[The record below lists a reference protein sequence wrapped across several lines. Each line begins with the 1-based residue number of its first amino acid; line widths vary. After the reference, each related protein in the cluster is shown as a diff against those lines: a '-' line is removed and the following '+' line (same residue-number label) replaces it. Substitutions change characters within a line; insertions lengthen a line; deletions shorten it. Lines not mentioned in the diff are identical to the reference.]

1 MPLDNKGMAR
11 IFLLCFAIGIAVSA
25 ESPPAYPQ
33 ASVVS
38 GAQRLYPAD
47 RARLAEERQRKAQAL
62 WEGLT
67 EDDKESVRIAF
78 QCSNDFTLFAP
89 DLLRLRANGR
99 NDEAVKILAKRYDID
114 DPRLAT
120 IILTLLAYAHDQD

>member
-25 ESPPAYPQ
+25 GSPPAYPQ
-33 ASVVS
+33 SSATG

-62 WEGLT
+62 WDGLT
-67 EDDKESVRIAF
+67 EDDRESVRMAF
-78 QCSNDFTLFAP
+78 ESSNDFTLFAP
-89 DLLRLRANGR
+89 DLLMLRAIGR
-99 NDEAVKILAKRYDID
+99 NDEAVKLLAKRYDID

-120 IILTLLAYAHDQD
+120 IILALLAYAHDQD